1 MLTLRRYFE
10 NVRKKHAFSCK
21 SKFREKKRR
30 RSCDGSTQDIEF
42 CVLLSCT
49 KIQKMK
55 RSRKCDLIAFVPYG
69 LRWKRTN
76 FPFNVVR
83 TRAPKTNFRIKGPLL
98 DPRKFFQ
105 GFIQARQSDSRSV
118 PSAVLLI
125 APVFVG
131 FTFAVIARR
140 YVHFGPIFTDR
151 AQQGWWADIIPAIRF
166 LNFGR
171 GNEGE

>member
-1 MLTLRRYFE
+1 MENFRGDEKNTRLATKVNFEILRWIDKASNYTFCFLTKKYKKWKEVENAILSRY
-10 NVRKKHAFSCK
+10 R
-21 SKFREKKRR
+21 
-30 RSCDGSTQDIEF
+30 
-42 CVLLSCT
+42 L
-49 KIQKMK
+49 
-55 RSRKCDLIAFVPYG
+55 P
-69 LRWKRTN
+69 WKRTN

-98 DPRKFFQ
+98 DPPKFFQ

>member
-10 NVRKKHAFSCK
+10 NFRRKRHAFSCK
-21 SKFREKKRR
+21 SKFREKKEDDLAMDRYKI
-30 RSCDGSTQDIEF
+30 SNFPFCFLTQKYKKWKE
-42 CVLLSCT
+42 VEN
-49 KIQKMK
+49 
-55 RSRKCDLIAFVPYG
+55 AVPYG

-76 FPFNVVR
+76 FPFNIVR
-83 TRAPKTNFRIKGPLL
+83 TRAPKTNSRIKGPLL